1 MKSSEFLLYYGW
13 LPSPTTHCLDG
24 AWQHDAW
31 SMVPAGYAPE
41 CYCSGNEETGE
52 PAVVRWSDDAA
63 KAITCQA
70 IQMAK
75 VVDVVPKGTE
85 ESLRLVQSMLHRR
98 IDELVDELDAALE
111 ELAAANVRIQ
121 ELEGAADDLEDAE
134 RREEELKGELAVARE
149 RISELEFDLEE
160 AKDHLG

>member
-13 LPSPTTHCLDG
+13 LPSPTTNCLDG

-31 SMVPAGYAPE
+31 SMVPAGSAPE
-41 CYCSGNEETGE
+41 CYYPGNEETGE
-52 PAVVRWSDDAA
+52 PAIVRWSDDAA
-63 KAITCQA
+63 TAITCQA

-85 ESLRLVQSMLHRR
+85 ESLRLVQSMLHLRV
-98 IDELVDELDAALE
+98 DQLVAERDAALE

-121 ELEGAADDLEDAE
+121 ELEGAEDDLRDAN
-134 RREEELKGELAVARE
+134 ARIE
-149 RISELEFDLEE
+149 ELEFDLEE
-160 AKDHLG
+160 AKDHL